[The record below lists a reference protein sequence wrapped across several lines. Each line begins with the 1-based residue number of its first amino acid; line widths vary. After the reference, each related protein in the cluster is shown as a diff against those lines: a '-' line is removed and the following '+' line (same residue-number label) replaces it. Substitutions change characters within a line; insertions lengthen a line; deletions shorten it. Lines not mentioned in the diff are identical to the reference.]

1 MSVLKVPR
9 NKIQVYALLA
19 NQDNQFA
26 EFSNTENTVEFQSKE
41 DREFYSKLNE
51 KIKNM
56 NAREAKNY
64 LSKLEPAL
72 SSLLT
77 SPRVAQE
84 FQENLE
90 SLFDRGIRKLSDF
103 AQLLE
108 EPTKENLLLFE
119 KIILKSKPD
128 TLRKQKLEKSD
139 INKIISEIKKVESRP
154 EVSTF
159 SNHSTPIISYAISV
173 SSDDEKIIYKNGDLL
188 PENHE
193 RFILPPFAIL
203 FNVKFGGREEV
214 SSYRVGDLSAD
225 KIEPLLN
232 LMAIRNNTGVDMS
245 EYYSLF
251 FDRLPRIQGIQTPRQ
266 FLKKPLNSRTNDWNA
281 VTKTI
286 IFQDG
291 DIENNL
297 LQLINSYG
305 KSMAGY
311 KVETFSSLT
320 EEEKRRS
327 RESASKMPLILHEK
341 ELRDKEELKEK
352 LKQERNVSI
361 KGEYYIIPLPVLT
374 SGRFKKELPI
384 EEIFQDGKLTRI
396 KYPTGFKRFNPNSRT
411 LLSQI
416 KYLVSTEVGDA
427 SFNFRGD
434 ADENINSIFSA
445 LIRVLEPVASIN
457 QRFKALIKKGEET
470 TREDYEGFISL
481 LVQSCKNLKEAF
493 YRLIIEEIQYEV
505 GNPDSKL
512 YTEEFTKL
520 LDYLITNDL
529 VERVEWM
536 KDLKN

>member
-1 MSVLKVPR
+1 MVELIFPKSKP
-9 NKIQVYALLA
+9 KAYAILA
-19 NQDNQFA
+19 NIGGENNQYYD
-26 EFSNTENTVEFQSKE
+26 TENTIRFKESK
-41 DREFYSKLNE
+41 DREFFSKLNQ
-51 KIKNM
+51 KLQNM
-56 NAREAKNY
+56 SSREIVSELKS
-64 LSKLEPAL
+64 LDPMLE
-72 SSLLT
+72 SLIT
-77 SPRVAQE
+77 KPSIAQD
-84 FQENLE
+84 FQENLN
-90 SLFDRGIRKLSDF
+90 SIFDRGIRKLSDF
-103 AQLLE
+103 TQLLE

-173 SSDDEKIIYKNGDLL
+173 SSDDEKTIYKNGDLL

-251 FDRLPRIQGIQTPRQ
+251 FDRLPRIQGIQSPRQ

-291 DIENNL
+291 DIEKNL

-320 EEEKRRS
+320 EQEKRRS
-327 RESASKMPLILHEK
+327 RESVSKMPLILHEK

-374 SGRFKKELPI
+374 SGRFEKELPI
-384 EEIFQDGKLTRI
+384 EEILQDGKLTRI

-457 QRFKALIKKGEET
+457 QRFKSLIKKGEET

-529 VERVEWM
+529 VERVE
-536 KDLKN
+536 